1 MTEEQIENAF
11 MAAVR
16 TITTNAEIIAAC
28 DDIISYFEN
37 TETEQTALE
46 DARLDASIL
55 ETKINGLINRA
66 SQGRIDAAE
75 YQAQYSQM
83 ITKYDTLADKI
94 GKLTE
99 QINAKNRKC
108 SEIRY
113 FRSMLEKA
121 ETTEFGFGKELWVGL
136 VEKAL
141 VGEKE
146 ITFLFR
152 NGTEIIIAIV

>member
-1 MTEEQIENAF
+1 MKTLALTQAF
-11 MAAVR
+11 LKR
-16 TITTNAEIIAAC
+16 
-28 DDIISYFEN
+28 
-37 TETEQTALE
+37 
-46 DARLDASIL
+46 
-55 ETKINGLINRA
+55 KINDLINRA

-75 YQAQYSQM
+75 YQAQYSRM
-83 ITKYDTLADKI
+83 VAKYDTLADKI

-121 ETTEFGFGKELWVGL
+121 ETTEFSFEKELWVGL

-152 NGTEIIIAIV
+152 NGTETTIEL